1 MTSVLKDS
9 YKESGARYDKVRSP
23 DETLEWVKDRLARLD
38 IPVLQETE
46 RIDRGRLGIPVYVSR
61 YTPQAACLTGTY
73 KQMGKGITAAQA
85 EASAVMELVERF
97 SIFWFRDN
105 FQFVRC
111 GASELRAG
119 PDRAGEPMPF
129 DHMAHVFSDRRGLEL
144 VDDLITGLP
153 LEWAQGIVP
162 AADTPASFPLMVP
175 FSWFWPINEY
185 NGSAAGNSLEEA
197 AVQAVSEVVE
207 RHVCSVISRDRLSTP
222 EIDPDS
228 LTDQAARDLLER
240 FTRLGI
246 KVVLKD
252 FSLDTGVATVGAV
265 AWDPSTFPHRSEI
278 VYTAGTSP
286 DPQRAVIRA
295 LTEVAQLAG
304 DFDTE
309 GRYLESGLPKF
320 DSLDEMT
327 YILRPEKVV
336 PVDALPSCASSNFL
350 DEIRNM
356 CRGLERA
363 GLGVYLLDITH
374 PVLGV
379 PAVYAII
386 PGNQFRDRTSDLD
399 PVYHCTRVAASAFA
413 FSPELAVSS
422 LSLLQERFPH
432 RFETA
437 FFLARCYEEAGDAAG
452 AAELYARAL
461 ELDPGHEEASIRCHL
476 GVCKRLLG
484 HVDEAITELVAA
496 RKINP
501 GLKEI
506 HNQLGFCYYSQ
517 GEYYR
522 AIECFEA
529 AIEIDPGSAID
540 YANIGSNLRKLGML
554 GPALKWYDMALE
566 LDPGLDWAQEH
577 VREIR
582 SGMAE

>member
-1 MTSVLKDS
+1 MTAVLKDS
-9 YKESGARYDKVRSP
+9 YKESGAGFDKVRSP
-23 DETLEWVKDRLARLD
+23 DETLQWVRERLARLD

-46 RIDRGRLGIPVYVSR
+46 RIDQRRLGIPVYVSR

-97 SIFWFRDN
+97 SVFWFRDN
-105 FQFVRC
+105 FQFLRC

-119 PDRAGEPMPF
+119 HGYMPMPF
-129 DHMAHVFSDRRGLEL
+129 DHMAEVFSDREGLDLVSDMIPEL
-144 VDDLITGLP
+144 P
-153 LEWAQGIVP
+153 MEWARAIVP
-162 AADTPASFPLMVP
+162 LADASTAPSLMTP

-197 AVQAVSEVVE
+197 AVQAISEVVE
-207 RHVCSVISRDRLSTP
+207 RHVCSLVSRERLATP
-222 EIDPDS
+222 EIDPAS

-240 FTRLGI
+240 FTGLGI

-252 FSLDTGVATVGAV
+252 FSLDTGVPTVAAV

-304 DFDTE
+304 DFDTD
-309 GRYLESGLPKF
+309 GQYLESGLPKF
-320 DSLDEMT
+320 DSLEEMS
-327 YILRPEKVV
+327 YILEPEKIV
-336 PVDALPSCASSNFL
+336 PIDALPVCASDNFL
-350 DEIRNM
+350 DEVRQM
-356 CRGLERA
+356 CRGLQSA
-363 GLGVYLLDITH
+363 GLNVCLLDITH
-374 PVLGV
+374 PVIDV
-379 PAVYAII
+379 PAVYAVI
-386 PGNQFRDRTSDLD
+386 PGNQFRDRTVNLD
-399 PVYHCTRVAASAFA
+399 PVYHCSRVAASAFGFA
-413 FSPELAVSS
+413 PDQAVSS
-422 LSLLQERFPH
+422 LSVLTERFPH

-437 FFLARCYEEAGDAAG
+437 FFLARCLEESGEPAG

-476 GVCKRLLG
+476 GVCFRLLG
-484 HVDEAITELVAA
+484 DIDAAVKELIAA
-496 RKINP
+496 RQINA

-540 YANIGSNLRKLGML
+540 YANIGSNLRKLGMM

-566 LDPGLDWAQEH
+566 LDPGLEWAREH

-582 SGMAE
+582 RSMEE